1 MQNVP
6 HIIVMWL
13 FQFTQEETIETP
25 HIDKVLQQYRNHL
38 GRKGSVSK
46 TNEQK
51 RGVSVSL
58 YPSNSEYD
66 VRLGALERQLTE
78 LMQKNEV
85 RK

>member
-1 MQNVP
+1 M
-6 HIIVMWL
+6 I

-25 HIDKVLQQYRNHL
+25 HIDKVLQQYHNHL
-38 GRKGSVSK
+38 GKKGSPSK

-66 VRLGALERQLTE
+66 IRLGALERQLTE